1 MNVLKKILAQY
12 ERVFVRIIQIFL
24 LIFVF
29 ARWIKI
35 AVNANFMDYNIYIQT
50 AKLIRMGISPYEKE
64 VYDLYMRLP
73 PLQPPSM
80 SLLFMLPS
88 LWSESLIVS
97 YLYFTASIIAF
108 LALTIMILNYYGY
121 RINDYIKPKWK
132 NLPIWLVFMLISVS
146 NPFLHTL
153 FIGQSNCFAILFLFS
168 ALLFPKHDKYLNIF
182 FLGMAA
188 AVKYSIM
195 TFLAPVLIFQKRL
208 KMSILGFIFFMVMV
222 LSVGFWLNGPIPS
235 FVDYIKL
242 ILYDIKHGA
251 NSYENNAYEYIC
263 LGFFKIPIMN
273 TILKILVLISYGW
286 ILYKKFFN
294 NKDKKSIFHLT
305 AIECCLFSS
314 MTLCISYHRL
324 HDGILFL
331 PFLAIIV
338 LDSFYRMSIKNIYSV
353 LTAIVS
359 FSFFMFWCI
368 PYNVSKKIAE
378 KIGALYP
385 SGADYLYYAKGDI
398 KMFPLLP
405 IILLMMICFLF
416 LLEKTQTSDD
426 TTDCKQNILTNNKDL
441 SENQE
446 CE

>member
-1 MNVLKKILAQY
+1 MNVLKKGLVQY
-12 ERVFVRIIQIFL
+12 ERIYVRTIQIFL
-24 LIFVF
+24 LIFTF

-35 AVNANFMDYNIYIQT
+35 AVNANFMDYNIYIIT

-88 LWSESLIVS
+88 LWAESVVIN

-132 NLPIWLVFMLISVS
+132 NLPIWFVLMLTCVS

-153 FIGQSNCFAILFLFS
+153 FIGQSNCFAIVFLFS

-195 TFLAPVLIFQKRL
+195 TFLAPVLIFQRRL
-208 KMSILGFIFFMVMV
+208 KMSILGFVFFMAMV
-222 LSVGFWLNGPIPS
+222 LIVGFWLRGPILS
-235 FVDYIKL
+235 FIDYLKMVS
-242 ILYDIKHGA
+242 YDIKHGA

-263 LGFFKIPIMN
+263 LGFFKLPIIN
-273 TILKILVLISYGW
+273 TILKILILISYCW
-286 ILYKKFFN
+286 ILFKKFIN
-294 NKDKKSIFHLT
+294 NKDKNTIFRLT
-305 AIECCLFSS
+305 AVECCLFSS

-331 PFLAIIV
+331 PFLAVIV
-338 LDSFYRMSIKNIYSV
+338 LDSYYHMSKKNIYSV
-353 LTAIVS
+353 LTMIVS
-359 FSFFMFWCI
+359 FSFFLFWCI
-368 PYNVSKKIAE
+368 PYNVSKLIAE
-378 KIGALYP
+378 RIGALYP
-385 SGADYLYYAKGDI
+385 SGEKFLYYAKGDI

-405 IILLMMICFLF
+405 MAMIIMVCFLL
-416 LLEKTQTSDD
+416 LLENTQKSNDM
-426 TTDCKQNILTNNKDL
+426 KVN
-441 SENQE
+441 EA
-446 CE
+446 